1 MRFFFSP
8 LGLCKFH
15 VWCIY
20 AHSKWKN
27 WFRKNTS
34 RIQSKRKKHREKE
47 AAEMQRRKKIC
58 TDQSEVKKRHIKNQQ
73 PAQNL
78 KNQQRYITFMR
89 ICLCALAD
97 EWWSTRLITFGGN
110 YRPLACL
117 YQLASDKK
125 KNYIVMHVSGGLFLF
140 FVFNAST
147 WNNTHMPC
155 KFELNAKRHRKFDG
169 QKICRHSDSFF
180 NRNYLSLSWWLLS

>member
-1 MRFFFSP
+1 MFFFLLLSVFVNFMCDAFMRIVN
-8 LGLCKFH
+8 GK
-15 VWCIY
+15 
-20 AHSKWKN
+20 KN

-34 RIQSKRKKHREKE
+34 RIQWKKNKSSRKRGGRNT
-47 AAEMQRRKKIC
+47 IC

-78 KNQQRYITFMR
+78 KNQPRYITFMR

-97 EWWSTRLITFGGN
+97 EWWSTRLITFGGELS
-110 YRPLACL
+110 PACL
-117 YQLASDKK
+117 HQLASDK
-125 KNYIVMHVSGGLFLF
+125 KNYIVMHVSGSLFLL

-155 KFELNAKRHRKFDG
+155 TSNRMPQGIANSMVK
-169 QKICRHSDSFF
+169 KICRRSDSFF